1 MTMTTTITSSIKSAF
16 KHVKL
21 IKNMD
26 YFGVNLNFKFNKQEK
41 YKYVFGGLIFII
53 YFAISLSYSILIF
66 DNFIKRKTMNLVFNE
81 GYRESAPEINFANYS
96 VEFALGLTTG
106 DASKFK
112 LLYKYL
118 DIAFTSTTMVKV
130 NGTIFKAKT
139 QIPFVPCQA
148 HMFFNLVNSSYEAL
162 GIDNYFC
169 PDINNVNV
177 RGLFTEDKFAYFE
190 FATSVKKEFFNNT
203 EEVRKLLIENE
214 IKANFF
220 YLDTSVSVDNFDNPI
235 QRYLNNKF
243 ITLDFGFYKKLNL
256 DFMHFKW
263 ISDSNILFQENQ
275 SFDYIVLDSFQEY
288 FSDLGQNRFEK
299 SVRDFQFLSKIYV
312 RSSTRTRFVKR
323 MYTKITEYLAQVSS
337 ILSSTLLILYVVVSY
352 LNLFKAQ
359 QSIMKKI
366 MKFKE
371 NINLKNRESIL
382 YLKSKFMQT
391 CTTGEHNEKDK
402 EKEKGIQYNI
412 LMNFILGTNLKF
424 IKNEVKHQSLHLNKS
439 ASKTKIDETNF
450 SGALLKLN

>member
-1 MTMTTTITSSIKSAF
+1 MTTTITSSIKSAF

-41 YKYVFGGLIFII
+41 YKSVFGGLIFII

-118 DIAFTSTTMVKV
+118 DIAFTSTTMIKV

-177 RGLFTEDKFAYFE
+177 SGLFTEDKFAYFE

-371 NINLKNRESIL
+371 NINLKNRGSIL

-424 IKNEVKHQSLHLNKS
+424 IKNEVKHQSHHLNKN
-439 ASKTKIDETNF
+439 ASKTKIDEINF